1 MVNKLKAVAYV
12 RTATESMEDEYKIN
26 AQLDAIK
33 RYADVHGIEIVAEY
47 KDLGQSGNNTVG
59 RPGFKSM
66 LDNLVADTT
75 MADYVLVSKLSRFG
89 RNSACVVDSVK
100 KLQNCGV
107 NLICTEDRLDT
118 GNETGRLLVSVL
130 SVIAG
135 IDWENEDEVDV
146 FKGRKFSGGEW

>member
-1 MVNKLKAVAYV
+1 M
-12 RTATESMEDEYKIN
+12 
-26 AQLDAIK
+26 
-33 RYADVHGIEIVAEY
+33 AE
-47 KDLGQSGNNTVG
+47 
-59 RPGFKSM
+59 
-66 LDNLVADTT
+66 
-75 MADYVLVSKLSRFG
+75 YVLVSKLSRFG
-89 RNSACVVDSVK
+89 RNSACAVDSLK

-135 IDWENEDEVDV
+135 IDWDNEDEVNV